1 MKTLALAI
9 LAIPVLLMLSA
20 FLTMVFTK
28 SGISGKVTERDD
40 RSLRKEVRKLQDDE
54 DTRRIRK
61 FGFVW
66 VLPSALTILRLLN
79 FKQFLLTCM
88 KKPSIYRLNPRTS
101 KKIVLFAI
109 YEKENIRNDVKN
121 ALKELYELDCTIVL
135 VNSRRLS
142 EASRNELTQWTT
154 AYIERPNYGR
164 DFGSY
169 KDGMLWIYKNLK
181 PEVMDVERLLILN
194 DSVFYTRA
202 NLRSFFTS
210 LLNTQR
216 PVYGATMNF
225 QIIAHIG
232 SFCLSLS
239 SSIFQHKDFKKFWRK
254 YRKTDLRAH
263 TIKYG
268 ELELSKLLT
277 RISPSDP
284 ALNVMFTG
292 DVVIHLLMNDD
303 ELLKTVHEAN
313 RQSNRAGRA
322 MRNNVRVERV
332 RMDHLSDFYGSDE
345 TIVENDGSE
354 DRFSFAATFEDGFEA
369 FSHGV
374 AGNRENLART
384 YKKSMIALIGN
395 DFERESQIHR
405 NATILPYLGCAIV
418 KLDLEFRGIIDTYD
432 RITICDALDPDEA
445 EDLGRLLSSRPWGEY
460 NFTGWRLSAFQFG
473 HL

>member
-1 MKTLALAI
+1 MKTILIAI
-9 LAIPVLLMLSA
+9 LTIPALLMLAA

-28 SGISGKVTERDD
+28 SGIRGKITERED
-40 RSLRKEVRKLQDDE
+40 RSLRKEVEKLQDDE

-66 VLPSALTILRLLN
+66 VLPSALTILRFLN
-79 FKQFLLTCM
+79 HKQFLLTFY
-88 KKPSIYRLNPRTS
+88 KKPNVYRSTS
-101 KKIVLFAI
+101 RLTGRIVLFAL
-109 YEKENIRNDVKN
+109 YEKDVLRKDVKN

-135 VNSRRLS
+135 VNSRKLS

-181 PEVMDVERLLILN
+181 PEVIDVERLLILN

-210 LLNTQR
+210 LVNTQR

-225 QIIAHIG
+225 QIIPHIG

-292 DVVIHLLMNDD
+292 DAVIRQLMNDD

-322 MRNNVRVERV
+322 IRNNVRVERI
-332 RMDHLSDFYGSDE
+332 RMDHLSDFYGSD

-369 FSHGV
+369 FSRGV
-374 AGNRENLART
+374 AGNRENLARI

-418 KLDLEFRGIIDTYD
+418 KLDLEFRGIIDAYD
-432 RITICDALDPDEA
+432 RLTICNALDPDEA
-445 EDLGRLLSSRPWGEY
+445 EDLARLLSSRPWGEY